1 MKIRTKRKI
10 VWWIFLSILLITVII
25 FITCQID
32 HGLGPLHSKIGGR
45 VNLTGDL
52 PQHTDEI
59 RVAAALTFPP
69 RNINEL
75 LFSDMLQFKSGNEI
89 TNRNPEWEIY
99 LPEGTYGVVAAIW
112 KGDNQSWNISDVVG
126 VYGVTFIG
134 NVLTGLP
141 RPVTIRNEYDVLDT
155 INIAANLD
163 RVNRDAAIKG
173 RITFQGKWPEDTGIT
188 GVGAFFDIPKKND
201 PFDYFY
207 KNAALDY
214 GVKTFTEQYDYM
226 LRVNSSDT
234 LKYIAVL
241 WIDTSFDLNQIHDI
255 GFYPDPENPE
265 IPGTVVV
272 ESNSSVSDINITVDF
287 SAIGGSLIQNVRE
300 IM

>member
-1 MKIRTKRKI
+1 MKIRIKRKI
-10 VWWIFLSILLITVII
+10 VWWIFLSILLITVVI

-32 HGLGPLHSKIGGR
+32 HGLGPLHSKISGR
-45 VNLTGDL
+45 VYLSGDL
-52 PQHTDEI
+52 PPHTDEI

-75 LFSDMLQFKSGNEI
+75 LFSDMLQFKSGNKI
-89 TNRNPEWEIY
+89 TNPSPEWKIY

-112 KGDNQSWNISDVVG
+112 KGDNQSWNISDVIG

-141 RPVTIRNEYDVLDT
+141 QPVTIRNEYDVLDT
-155 INIAANLD
+155 INIIANLD
-163 RVNRDAAIKG
+163 RVNRDATIKG
-173 RITFQGKWPEDTGIT
+173 RITFQGKWPENTGIT
-188 GVGAFFDIPKKND
+188 GVGAFFEIPEKND

-214 GVKTFTEQYDYM
+214 GVKTFTEQYDYT

-241 WIDTSFDLNQIHDI
+241 WIDDSFDLNQIHDI
-255 GFYPDPENPE
+255 GFYPDSDDPE

-272 ESNSSVSDINITVDF
+272 EPNSSVSDINITVDF
-287 SAIGGSLIQNVRE
+287 SK
-300 IM
+300 M

>member
-1 MKIRTKRKI
+1 MKIITKRKI
-10 VWWIFLSILLITVII
+10 FFTVLLSILSISAVI

-32 HGLGPLHSKIGGR
+32 HGLGPLHSKISGR
-45 VNLTGDL
+45 VYLSGDL
-52 PQHTDEI
+52 PPHTDEI
-59 RVAAALTFPP
+59 RIAAALAFPP

-75 LFSDMLQFKSGNEI
+75 LFSDMLQFKSGSTI

-141 RPVTIRNEYDVLDT
+141 QPVTIQHENHVLDT
-155 INIAANLD
+155 VNIIANLD
-163 RVNRDAAIKG
+163 RVNRDAKIEGK
-173 RITFQGKWPEDTGIT
+173 ITFLGKWPENTGIT
-188 GVGAFFDIPKKND
+188 GVGAFFDIPKPND

-214 GVKTFTEQYDYM
+214 GVTTFIGEYDYK
-226 LRVNSSDT
+226 LLVNSSDT

-241 WIDTSFDLNQIHDI
+241 WIDDSFDLNNIHDI
-255 GFYPDPENPE
+255 GFYPDPEDPDK
-265 IPGTVVV
+265 PGTVVV
-272 ESNSSVSDINITVDF
+272 QPNSSVDNINMTVDF
-287 SAIGGSLIQNVRE
+287 SK
-300 IM
+300 M

>member
-1 MKIRTKRKI
+1 MKRKI
-10 VWWIFLSILLITVII
+10 LLTTLLSILSISIVIL
-25 FITCQID
+25 ITCQID
-32 HGLGPLHSKIGGR
+32 HGLGPLHSKISGR
-45 VNLTGDL
+45 VYLQGNL
-52 PQHTDEI
+52 PPHTDEI

-75 LFSDMLQFKSGNEI
+75 LFSDMLQFKSGSKI
-89 TNRNPEWEIY
+89 TNPSPEWEIY

-112 KGDNQSWNISDVVG
+112 KEDNQSWNISDVVG
-126 VYGVTFIG
+126 VFGVTFIG

-141 RPVTIRNEYDVLDT
+141 QPVTIRNEHDVLDT
-155 INIAANLD
+155 INIAANLN
-163 RVNRDAAIKG
+163 RVNRDAKIEGK
-173 RITFQGKWPEDTGIT
+173 ITFLGKWPENTGIT
-188 GVGAFFDIPKKND
+188 GVGAFFDIPEKND

-214 GVKTFTEQYDYM
+214 GVTTFIKEYDYM

-255 GFYPDPENPE
+255 GFFPDPENPDN
-265 IPGTVVV
+265 PGMVVV
-272 ESNSSVSDINITVDF
+272 PAGSSVNDINITVDF
-287 SAIGGSLIQNVRE
+287 SK
-300 IM
+300 M

>member
-1 MKIRTKRKI
+1 MKNKTKRKI
-10 VWWIFLSILLITVII
+10 VLAVLLSILLIATVI

-32 HGLGPLHSKIGGR
+32 HGLGPIHSKIGGR
-45 VNLTGDL
+45 VYLQGNL
-52 PQHTDEI
+52 PPHTDEI
-59 RVAAALTFPP
+59 RIAAALTFPP

-75 LFSDMLQFKSGNEI
+75 LFSDMLQFKSGNTI
-89 TNRNPEWEIY
+89 TNPAPEWEIY

-126 VYGVTFIG
+126 VYGATFVG
-134 NVLTGLP
+134 NVLAGYP
-141 RPVTIRNEYDVLDT
+141 QPVTIQHENHVLDT
-155 INIAANLD
+155 IDIAANLN
-163 RVNRDAAIKG
+163 RVNRDATIKG
-173 RITFQGKWPEDTGIT
+173 KITFLGKWPENTGIT
-188 GVGAFFDIPKKND
+188 GVGAFFDIPEPND

-214 GVKTFTEQYDYM
+214 GVKTFTEEYDYM

-241 WIDTSFDLNQIHDI
+241 WIDDSFDLNQIHDI

-265 IPGTVVV
+265 IPGIVVV
-272 ESNSSVSDINITVDF
+272 EPNSSASNINITVDF
-287 SAIGGSLIQNVRE
+287 SATGGSPIQNVRGK
-300 IM
+300 M